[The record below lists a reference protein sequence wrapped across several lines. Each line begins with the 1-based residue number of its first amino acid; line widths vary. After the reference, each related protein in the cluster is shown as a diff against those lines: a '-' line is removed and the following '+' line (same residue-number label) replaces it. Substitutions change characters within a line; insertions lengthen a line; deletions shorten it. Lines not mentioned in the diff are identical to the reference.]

1 MTAGYSGTPL
11 PKKLG
16 IKPES
21 RVLLVDAPADFR
33 SVDLAEVPPG
43 VTVETEPGGPAY
55 DVVVLFVRSTDEL
68 LERFESHTRLITPAG
83 RLWVAWP
90 RKAGGFA
97 SDVTENAI
105 RDEALALGLVDN
117 KVAAMSAA
125 WSGLQIVHRV
135 KNRPAKATR

>member
-21 RVLLVDAPADFR
+21 RLLLVDAPEDFL
-33 SVDLAEVPPG
+33 SAELAGLPPG
-43 VTVETEPGGPAY
+43 VTVDTQASGSPY
-55 DVVVLFVRSTDEL
+55 DVVVLFVRSSAEL
-68 LERFESHTRLITPAG
+68 VERFESHTALITPAG